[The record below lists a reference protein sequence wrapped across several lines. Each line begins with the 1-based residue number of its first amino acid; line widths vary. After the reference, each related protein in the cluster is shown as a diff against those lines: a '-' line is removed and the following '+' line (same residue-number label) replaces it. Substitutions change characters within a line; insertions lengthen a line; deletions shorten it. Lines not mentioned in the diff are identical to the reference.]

1 MPKWQAQPLFA
12 SQAQL
17 PTLVLQQQQSARQQ
31 HYPQGLALAL
41 RALGLGH
48 MPDFWPLLPQ
58 VRQPVQLVVGAL
70 DDKFVRLAEK
80 ALTLLPSAT
89 LHVVP
94 GVGHNVVLE
103 APAAVAALLATT
115 QQP

>member
-1 MPKWQAQPLFA
+1 
-12 SQAQL
+12 
-17 PTLVLQQQQSARQQ
+17 
-31 HYPQGLALAL
+31 
-41 RALGLGH
+41 

-58 VRQPVQLVVGAL
+58 VRQPVQLVVGSL

-94 GVGHNVVLE
+94 DVGHNAVLE
-103 APAAVAALLATT
+103 APAAVAALLTKNR
-115 QQP
+115 QQ